1 VRLLALRPFT
11 LTIALAASVLLL
23 DTPGHAQVAAAP
35 IEDREFW
42 RLVTE
47 LSESSGRFPQQLM
60 SNEDS
65 AQFVMPELAGRVTAG
80 GIYLGVGA
88 EQNFT
93 YIAAVKPRLAFVVDI
108 RRENMLEML
117 MYQAVFELSNDR
129 ADFVSHLFSR
139 KRPAALAATSTVDEL
154 FAAFDGVA
162 ADAALLQQNSDA
174 VTGILTRTHRWPL
187 PSEDQATITRML
199 GTFSAAGP
207 QGLKGF
213 GDMDS
218 RSYAQLMAAA
228 DLTGRQQGF
237 LVSETAY
244 RTVRDLERQ
253 NHVVPIVGD
262 FGGEKALAS
271 VARYLTEQRAPVSVF
286 YVSNVERYLFD
297 PGGKFRQFYANVA
310 AMPLDRSAVFVRSVT
325 RDISGR
331 LGIALP
337 DRPTRW
343 WTFVAPIQDCLD
355 GVASGRVKAYPDLFA
370 PQRSSKSLTPR

>member
-1 VRLLALRPFT
+1 MRLDLLRPLT
-11 LTIALAASVLLL
+11 LTIALAASVLPL
-23 DTPGHAQVAAAP
+23 DTRGHAQVAAAP

-42 RLVTE
+42 RLITE

-65 AQFVMPELAGRVTAG
+65 AQFVLPELVDKVQAG
-80 GIYLGVGA
+80 GVYLGVGA

-93 YIAAVKPRLAFVVDI
+93 YIAAVRPRLAFVVDI

-117 MYQAVFELSNDR
+117 MYQAVFELSTDR
-129 ADFVSHLFSR
+129 ADFISHLFSR
-139 KRPAALAATSTVDEL
+139 KRPAALTATSTVDEL
-154 FAAFDGVA
+154 FAAFDGA
-162 ADAALLQQNSDA
+162 PADAALLQQNSDA
-174 VTGILTRTHRWPL
+174 VIRVLTNTHQWPL
-187 PSEDQATITRML
+187 PPEDQATITRML

-218 RSYAQLMAAA
+218 RSYAQLMAAS
-228 DLTGRQQGF
+228 DLGGRQQGF
-237 LVSETAY
+237 LVSEAAY
-244 RTVRDLERQ
+244 RVVRDLERQ
-253 NHVVPIVGD
+253 NHVIPIVGD

-271 VARYLTEQRAPVSVF
+271 VARYLTDRRTPVSVF

-297 PGGKFRQFYANVA
+297 PGGKSKQFYANVA
-310 AMPLDRSAVFVRSVT
+310 AMPLNRSSVFVRSVT
-325 RDISGR
+325 RDISAR

-355 GVASGRVKAYPDLFA
+355 GVASGRVKAYSDLFA
-370 PQRSSKSLTPR
+370 APRSSSEF